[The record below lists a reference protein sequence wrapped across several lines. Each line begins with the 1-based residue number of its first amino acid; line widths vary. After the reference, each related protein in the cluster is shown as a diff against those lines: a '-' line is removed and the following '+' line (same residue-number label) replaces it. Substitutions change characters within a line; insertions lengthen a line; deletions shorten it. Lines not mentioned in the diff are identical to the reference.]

1 MLLGLHRIGSY
12 KNALLFKDP
21 TRTVRYF
28 VEYEQHRDVVC
39 TDRQEFNQIAYDA
52 KRVELWWVLRI
63 KAREVRIRNE
73 EQHI

>member
-52 KRVELWWVLRI
+52 KRVEL
-63 KAREVRIRNE
+63 
-73 EQHI
+73 